1 MLLLYL
7 KYGLQL
13 SARLFPGSYF
23 TLLECNTCKSL
34 LWTDASF
41 YKVCVY
47 QGLATFDINTG
58 TLAPQCSSLYVCP
71 DFMCLTDSSRRSAV
85 AAVPPTL
92 STMATPKLGHPSLP
106 GHKSLALCF
115 WRTVLRAL
123 YAVRMLSGVK
133 CHFETQQR
141 ESNNRAVSRCDKLR
155 CGLSFGLASLHYVY
169 EMFRC
174 FEMCSMDGMKF
185 QVYWKWFCIL
195 CHNLTLRYW

>member
-92 STMATPKLGHPSLP
+92 STMATPKLGHPSPP

-115 WRTVLRAL
+115 WRTVLHAL
-123 YAVRMLSGVK
+123 YAVRMLSSVK
-133 CHFETQQR
+133 CHFETQQTKQ
-141 ESNNRAVSRCDKLR
+141 SQIIVLCPGVINCAVVWVLVWPLFIMFMKCSGVLR
-155 CGLSFGLASLHYVY
+155 CALWMEWNSRYIGDDSV
-169 EMFRC
+169 
-174 FEMCSMDGMKF
+174 
-185 QVYWKWFCIL
+185 FCVII
-195 CHNLTLRYW
+195 